1 MRKQIKQIILDNI
14 AKQSDTHKIME
25 NMNKIMEIMD
35 NILKQ
40 TLPIHEKLDK
50 DKLDKLPIINILGK
64 PLTTYRIL
72 HKINLENR
80 QDKP

>member
-50 DKLDKLPIINILGK
+50 DKLDKSPIINILWK
-64 PLTTYRIL
+64 PLTTYIIL